1 MCADLSLSK
10 NTLRGCVP
18 ILLNDSFYHVL
29 NKILKLMNFKQLLYK
44 VTLCAA
50 LLLVTGCEEHLTRPP
65 LDQMTDETY
74 WTNEEN
80 VRTFS
85 WGFYPGFF
93 TGYGSGFTWGA
104 YFSGQ
109 SLNDDFAPTNPPQF
123 TENVPTSGGGWGFAN
138 VRKANIFIDRVQGV
152 DMAPEAVEH
161 WT

>member
-1 MCADLSLSK
+1 
-10 NTLRGCVP
+10 
-18 ILLNDSFYHVL
+18 
-29 NKILKLMNFKQLLYK
+29 MNFKALLYK
-44 VTLCAA
+44 VTLFAA
-50 LLLVTGCEEHLTRPP
+50 LLVVSGCEEHLTRPP

-161 WT
+161 WTGVGRFFRGLQYHLLVRSFGDVP